1 MNRHSGSRKRS
12 SDDLPEEPRSSRHAA
27 TPSGFTLVE
36 LLVVIAIIGTLVGL
50 LLPAVQTA
58 REAARRIAC
67 GNNMKQL
74 AVGLHNYH
82 SARQVLPR
90 AALVF
95 SNNTGANQAGTCTN
109 GWERKHGWSWQ
120 SLILP
125 QVEEVSLFNKLNF
138 NEHLVG
144 ACGGT
149 STWAPVARTI
159 VPSFLCPSD
168 TTPAK
173 NYGGGGTPANH
184 HAGTNYAAVT
194 SIDENH
200 ASGGNA
206 RLTALHPQ
214 AEEPRL
220 DDIRDGTSKTIAVM
234 EVFRGRE
241 LWRTG
246 GTDTDLTGRRC
257 YSWISLSACGA
268 DASRR
273 PNHPVTAPW
282 SGDVSSPTWDMTR
295 GQDQVWYENMG
306 LEWSHHSG
314 PKPASSLHPGGVN
327 AMFADG
333 AVDFISD
340 SVDLTVLKNSVT
352 RAGGEALTIRN
363 EK

>member
-1 MNRHSGSRKRS
+1 MSWHSGNHKRPS
-12 SDDLPEEPRSSRHAA
+12 ADLPADPGSSRYAV
-27 TPSGFTLVE
+27 TPPGFTLVE
-36 LLVVIAIIGTLVGL
+36 LLTVIAIIGVLVGL
-50 LLPAVQTA
+50 LLPAVQSA
-58 REAARRIAC
+58 REAARRSAC

-82 SARQVLPR
+82 SAKQMLPR

-95 SNNTGANQAGTCTN
+95 PNNTGDNQAGTCTN
-109 GWERKHGWSWQ
+109 GWERKGGWSWQ

-125 QVEEVSLFNKLNF
+125 QVEEESLFNRLNF
-138 NEHLVG
+138 QEHLVG

-149 STWAPVARTI
+149 RTWEPVARTV

-168 TTPAK
+168 STPAK
-173 NYGGGGTPANH
+173 NFGGGATPANH
-184 HAGTNYAAVT
+184 HAGTNYSAVT

-200 ASGGNA
+200 ASGGSA
-206 RLTALHPQ
+206 RLTPLHPQ
-214 AEEPRL
+214 ANRTRL
-220 DDIRDGTSKTIAVM
+220 GDITDGTSKTIAVT

-246 GTDTDLTGRRC
+246 GTDLNLTGRRC

-268 DASRR
+268 DASRS
-273 PNHPVTAPW
+273 PNHPVGAAW
-282 SGDVSSPTWDMTR
+282 SGDVSAQWDMTR

-327 AMFADG
+327 AMLADG
-333 AVDFISD
+333 AVRFISD

-352 RAGGEALTIRN
+352 RAGGEALTIGAN
-363 EK
+363 GN

>member
-1 MNRHSGSRKRS
+1 MSRHSGNHKRPS
-12 SDDLPEEPRSSRHAA
+12 ADLAADPGSSRYAV
-27 TPSGFTLVE
+27 TPPGFTLVE
-36 LLVVIAIIGTLVGL
+36 LLVVIAIIGVLVGL
-50 LLPAVQTA
+50 LLPAVQSA
-58 REAARRIAC
+58 REAARRNAC
-67 GNNMKQL
+67 SNNMKQL

-82 SARQVLPR
+82 NANQMLPR

-95 SNNTGANQAGTCTN
+95 SNNTGANQPGTCTN
-109 GWERKHGWSWQ
+109 GWERKAGWSWQ

-125 QVEEVSLFNKLNF
+125 QVEEMALFNQINF
-138 NEHLVG
+138 REHLVG

-149 STWAPVARTI
+149 RTWEPVARTI
-159 VPSFLCPSD
+159 VSTFLCPSE

-173 NYGGGGTPANH
+173 NFGGGGTPANH

-200 ASGGNA
+200 ASGGSA
-206 RLTALHPQ
+206 RLTPLHPQ
-214 AEEPRL
+214 ADRPRL
-220 DDIRDGTSKTIAVM
+220 DDIRDGTSKTIAAM

-246 GTDTDLTGRRC
+246 GTDANITGRRC

-273 PNHPVTAPW
+273 PNHSVGAPW
-282 SGDVSSPTWDMTR
+282 SGDVSAQWDMTR

-333 AVDFISD
+333 AVGFISD

-352 RAGGEALTIRN
+352 RAGGEALTIGPN
-363 EK
+363 GN

>member
-1 MNRHSGSRKRS
+1 MSRCSGIRNRLSA
-12 SDDLPEEPRSSRHAA
+12 DLSEEPRPSRHAA
-27 TPSGFTLVE
+27 TPPGFTLVE

-58 REAARRIAC
+58 RESARRITC
-67 GNNMKQL
+67 SNNMKQL
-74 AVGLHNYH
+74 ALGLQNYH
-82 SARQVLPR
+82 SARKVLPR

-95 SNNTGANQAGTCTN
+95 PDNTGANQAGTCTN
-109 GWERKHGWSWQ
+109 GWERKGGWSWQ

-125 QVEEVSLFNKLNF
+125 QVEEESLFNRLNF

-149 STWAPVARTI
+149 RTWDAVARTI

-168 TTPAK
+168 GTPAK
-173 NYGGGGTPANH
+173 NFGGGATPANH
-184 HAGTNYAAVT
+184 LAGTNYSAVT

-200 ASGGNA
+200 ASGGNT
-206 RLTALHPQ
+206 RLTPLHPH
-214 AEEPRL
+214 AKRSRL
-220 DDIRDGTSKTIAVM
+220 EDITDGTSKTIAVM

-246 GTDTDLTGRRC
+246 GTDLNLTGRRC

-268 DASRR
+268 DASRQ
-273 PNHPVTAPW
+273 PNHPVGAPW
-282 SGDVSSPTWDMTR
+282 SGDVSSQWDMTR

-352 RAGGEALTIRN
+352 RAGGETLTIRN
-363 EK
+363 GN